1 MGNDNRGLTVLTV
14 TPLISRAI
22 TVLRSA
28 VPSQLVRAGAI
39 GIGVGFTEFGREG
52 GGDITWAKSVR
63 QAPVTDD
70 LPLTDA
76 QEAAAWMLVG
86 TAAFYDELWREAA
99 GLRGG
104 VDANSSPTYR
114 RLSEQFNQNVRR
126 TLNIEMSG
134 YVYDRHLSGRVTV
147 YL

>member
-1 MGNDNRGLTVLTV
+1 MGNNNRGLTELTV

-22 TVLRSA
+22 AVLRAA

-52 GGDITWAKSVR
+52 GADITWAKSVR
-63 QAPVTDD
+63 QAPTHD
-70 LPLTDA
+70 LPVTDA

-99 GLRGG
+99 GLRGD
-104 VDANSSPTYR
+104 VDANSSPKYR
-114 RLSEQFNQNVRR
+114 RLSEQFGQNVRR
-126 TLNIEMSG
+126 TLNIEVDG
-134 YVYDRHLSGRVTV
+134 YVYDRHLSGRVVV

>member
-1 MGNDNRGLTVLTV
+1 MSKDNRGLAELTV

-22 TVLRSA
+22 AVLRTA
-28 VPSQLVRAGAI
+28 VPSQLVRVGAI
-39 GIGVGFTEFGREG
+39 GIVVGFTEFGLSG
-52 GGDITWAKSVR
+52 GGDIVWAKSVR
-63 QAPVTDD
+63 QAPMTQDV
-70 LPLTDA
+70 PLTDA

-99 GLRGG
+99 GLRGD
-104 VDANSSPTYR
+104 VDANTSPTYR

-126 TLNIEMSG
+126 TLNIEVDG